1 MYLGCNLL
9 CFERAEWDGG
19 FSVEGGWILMEDDS
33 LCGGRTLQE
42 GLHARFA
49 RMYIW
54 AVTRYTSNGPNKNTF
69 LRLRKE
75 RALSTG
81 KVERQ
86 SGCAP
91 DC

>member
-1 MYLGCNLL
+1 MEGAC
-9 CFERAEWDGG
+9 CGVG
-19 FSVEGGWILMEDDS
+19 FNFLR
-33 LCGGRTLQE
+33 GRTFRE
-42 GLHARFA
+42 GLHVRFT

-54 AVTRYTSNGPNKNTF
+54 PVTRFASNGPNKNTF

-86 SGCAP
+86 LGCAP
-91 DC
+91 NC

>member
-1 MYLGCNLL
+1 MEC
-9 CFERAEWDGG
+9 G
-19 FSVEGGWILMEDDS
+19 FSIDGGWILMEDDS
-33 LCGGRTLQE
+33 LCGGRTLLG

-49 RMYIW
+49 RMHIW
-54 AVTRYTSNGPNKNTF
+54 PVTRFASNGPNKNTF

>member
-1 MYLGCNLL
+1 
-9 CFERAEWDGG
+9 
-19 FSVEGGWILMEDDS
+19 
-33 LCGGRTLQE
+33 TLQE

-49 RMYIW
+49 RMHIW
-54 AVTRYTSNGPNKNTF
+54 AITRYTSNGPNKNTF

-86 SGCAP
+86 LGCAP
-91 DC
+91 NC

>member
-1 MYLGCNLL
+1 
-9 CFERAEWDGG
+9 
-19 FSVEGGWILMEDDS
+19 MEDDS

-49 RMYIW
+49 RMHNW

-86 SGCAP
+86 LGCAP
-91 DC
+91 NC

>member
-1 MYLGCNLL
+1 MLRMG
-9 CFERAEWDGG
+9 EWEYG
-19 FSVEGGWILMEDDS
+19 FSIDGGWILVEDDS

-49 RMYIW
+49 RMHIW

-86 SGCAP
+86 LGCAP
-91 DC
+91 NC

>member
-1 MYLGCNLL
+1 MCSGP
-9 CFERAEWDGG
+9 
-19 FSVEGGWILMEDDS
+19 
-33 LCGGRTLQE
+33 TLQE
-42 GLHARFA
+42 GLHVRFA

-54 AVTRYTSNGPNKNTF
+54 SVTRYTSNGPNKNTF

-86 SGCAP
+86 LGCAP
-91 DC
+91 NC